1 MSILAG
7 INIPQLLI
15 TGIAMG
21 CIYFLV
27 ATEYTLI
34 FNATGLVNFAHES
47 FIVLGAYIF
56 AGTFERALGL
66 SHWLSIVLTI
76 VCMMAFGVLVA
87 TIVLNPLR
95 NLQFVTYA
103 MFGTMMLSRIV
114 LEIIRLTWGTLPFTV
129 KGFLRSS
136 VNIGSTVLSESYLYI
151 IGVSIIIVVALQ
163 LFFKK
168 TKAGKAMICVSQNK
182 DAAALMGIN
191 VKASINLT
199 VALSAALCGVIG
211 ILCAP
216 LYNVNTS
223 MVASVALKGFCAGV
237 IGGFGSYP
245 GVIIGGI
252 LIGLVEQFGILFLPT
267 VYKDVLAF
275 GLMIVFLLI
284 RPSGI
289 IKAKKA

>member
-1 MSILAG
+1 M
-7 INIPQLLI
+7 
-15 TGIAMG
+15 
-21 CIYFLV
+21 
-27 ATEYTLI
+27 
-34 FNATGLVNFAHES
+34 
-47 FIVLGAYIF
+47 
-56 AGTFERALGL
+56 
-66 SHWLSIVLTI
+66 
-76 VCMMAFGVLVA
+76 
-87 TIVLNPLR
+87 
-95 NLQFVTYA
+95 
-103 MFGTMMLSRIV
+103 
-114 LEIIRLTWGTLPFTV
+114 
-129 KGFLRSS
+129 
-136 VNIGSTVLSESYLYI
+136 LSESYLYI

-199 VALSAALCGVIG
+199 VALVRGAVRRHRH
-211 ILCAP
+211 P
-216 LYNVNTS
+216 LPRRCTMS
-223 MVASVALKGFCAGV
+223 TPAWSPPWPSRAFCAGV

-245 GVIIGGI
+245 GAIIGGI

>member
-1 MSILAG
+1 M
-7 INIPQLLI
+7 
-15 TGIAMG
+15 
-21 CIYFLV
+21 
-27 ATEYTLI
+27 
-34 FNATGLVNFAHES
+34 
-47 FIVLGAYIF
+47 LGAYIF

-223 MVASVALKGFCAGV
+223 MVASVALKGFCAASSAALAATPARSSAAFSSALWSSSASSFCPPCTRTYSPRSDDRLPAHPAQWHHQGEKGV
-237 IGGFGSYP
+237 IANARK
-245 GVIIGGI
+245 
-252 LIGLVEQFGILFLPT
+252 E
-267 VYKDVLAF
+267 
-275 GLMIVFLLI
+275 
-284 RPSGI
+284 
-289 IKAKKA
+289 